1 MCKYEARK
9 KLCHLS
15 RGRLSDLAQI
25 WGLLLQWGLL
35 QVPHRVFTF
44 QRFFAQESQVC
55 SGILGNPGSIRTAI
69 SNSNNVL
76 GKKSVTLIHWI
87 VVVEIQCSC
96 QNLSLALTSNQLVKQ
111 F

>member
-1 MCKYEARK
+1 M
-9 KLCHLS
+9 S
-15 RGRLSDLAQI
+15 PGRLSDLAQI

-35 QVPHRVFTF
+35 QVPQRVFTF
-44 QRFFAQESQVC
+44 QRFLSQESQVC

-87 VVVEIQCSC
+87 VVVVEVQCFLPESLSGSDFQQVGKAILIQ
-96 QNLSLALTSNQLVKQ
+96 QAGKSL
-111 F
+111 